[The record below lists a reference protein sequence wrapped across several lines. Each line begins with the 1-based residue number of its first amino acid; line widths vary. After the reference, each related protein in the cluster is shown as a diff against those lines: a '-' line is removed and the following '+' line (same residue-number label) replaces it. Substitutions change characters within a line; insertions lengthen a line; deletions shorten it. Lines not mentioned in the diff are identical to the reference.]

1 MDTWWKQQE
10 VSVSKTKAFIFLIV
24 RQEDTPDSIQSSAD
38 LARAWHSGEALTLE
52 FVSRYAVEIPEGMAD
67 FLPKGFDKIAD
78 VAYSILLGEA
88 MEDDWSFDKTISAFI
103 GDDT

>member
-1 MDTWWKQQE
+1 MA
-10 VSVSKTKAFIFLIV
+10 KTKAFVFLIV
-24 RQEDTPDSIQSSAD
+24 RLEDAPDNIQSSAD

-52 FVSRYAVEIPEGMAD
+52 FVSRYEVEIPEGMID
-67 FLPKGFDKIAD
+67 FLPRGFDKIAD

-88 MEDDWSFDKTISAFI
+88 MEDDWSFDGTISTFI

>member
-1 MDTWWKQQE
+1 MA
-10 VSVSKTKAFIFLIV
+10 KTKAFVFLIV
-24 RQEDTPDSIQSSAD
+24 RREDAPDNIQGSAD

-52 FVSRYAVEIPEGMAD
+52 FVSRYEVEIPEGMID
-67 FLPKGFDKIAD
+67 FLPMGFDKIAD

-103 GDDT
+103 GDT